1 MDRSTH
7 YDRSYTKASTEA
19 INHDPL
25 SASMKSFVKL
35 LGPKKKHDNDKENI
49 CATIIGW
56 SEIFNEKTVKKIVR
70 RIFSV
75 LLVEFILL
83 LALI

>member
-19 INHDPL
+19 DPL

-83 LALI
+83 LDLI